1 MKLPDYNEHAELNRL
16 LIAMDVEME
25 CSECNREDDTVRWER
40 TDGSDQWLKF
50 CANCAGNYEGEEQYA
65 DDDCYDWYLDE
76 E

>member
-1 MKLPDYNEHAELNRL
+1 MK
-16 LIAMDVEME
+16 
-25 CSECNREDDTVRWER
+25 CSECTREDDTVLWGR